1 MNIFYLDKHAGKAAE
16 MMHDKHVVK
25 MILETAQ
32 LLSTAHRVL
41 DGEMY
46 IGKTANTGR
55 NVKRWKMD
63 DEYMENTLYK
73 ATHINHPSAVW
84 ARESNN
90 NYTWLYYHFMALCQ
104 EYTHRYGKTHA
115 CEDKL
120 IIALAIPPKNIPNYQ
135 MTAMPQAMPDE
146 YKDSKCSVQAYRNYY
161 KGAKKHQSKYT
172 NREAPEWL

>member
-1 MNIFYLDKHAGKAAE
+1 MNIFYLDKDPIKAAE
-16 MMHDKHVVK
+16 MQHDKHVVK

-41 DGEMY
+41 DGEIY

-55 NVKRWKMD
+55 NVKRWKMQD
-63 DEYMENTLYK
+63 DYMENMLYK

-84 ARESNN
+84 ARESSE
-90 NYTWLYYHFMALCQ
+90 NYKWLYYHFMALCQ
-104 EYTHRYGKTHA
+104 EYTHRYGKTHL

-120 IIALAIPPKNIPNYQ
+120 IIALSMPPRKIVNTELTN
-135 MTAMPQAMPDE
+135 MPQAMPDE
-146 YKDSKCSVQAYRNYY
+146 YKCSDSVQAYRNYY
-161 KGAKKHQSKYT
+161 KGAKKQQSKYT